1 VAWLMTAYGDRMLF
15 VHNALVHFTITAYA
29 AWRIYREG
37 PIPHG
42 NKRSVDTGDERPVG

>member
-1 VAWLMTAYGDRMLF
+1 
-15 VHNALVHFTITAYA
+15 VHFAITAFA
-29 AWRIYREG
+29 LWRIYREG